1 MAGTGRWPKFWLRFR
16 RIFAVQKRQNRF
28 DKLQI
33 SIHPGLNYE
42 KQQNSLG
49 KPSLNSTNERLN
61 DMRTSKRKASE
72 RHQSAPTINTP
83 KLPPTL
89 EQIRQRDHEIY

>member
-1 MAGTGRWPKFWLRFR
+1 KFWLRFR

-28 DKLQI
+28 GKLQI

-42 KQQNSLG
+42 KQRNRLG

-72 RHQSAPTINTP
+72 RCQSAPTIHKS
-83 KLPPTL
+83 KLPTTL
-89 EQIRQRDHEIY
+89 AQTRQHAHEIFLARGGAA